1 MNVKKIFACALAM
14 IAMSLQVIS
23 GNPEPAP
30 EPKPA
35 PGYAS
40 YK

>member
-30 EPKPA
+30 KPGDEYT
-35 PGYAS
+35 PR
-40 YK
+40 K